1 MMRGVTAPVPS
12 LEQLAGS
19 AHGPRRAAEAR
30 GVTRPLSV
38 APMMDCTDRHF
49 RVLMRQITR
58 RTLLYTE
65 MIVTGAILR
74 GERAR
79 FLDFSPIEHP
89 IALQLGGDDPAQL
102 AECARIAEDWG
113 YDEVNLNVGCPSSRV
128 RSGSFGACLM
138 ARPET
143 VARAVEAMRAA
154 VAIPITVKHRIG
166 IDDRDRY
173 QDMLDFVRTV
183 AAAGADR
190 FTVHARKALLNG
202 LSPKANREVPPL
214 RHHDVHRLKA
224 ELPHLVI
231 EINGGIRDLDSAA
244 AQLAHVDAVMIGR
257 AAYDD
262 PWIFAGADRRFFGA
276 DWAPI
281 SRAAVAEA
289 MIDYAGAQTRQGV
302 PLHHVTRHM
311 LQLFNGQRGARAW
324 RRFLSEHAASRDA
337 SPDVI
342 RQALARL
349 PADASATTEA
359 PLRAAAP

>member
-1 MMRGVTAPVPS
+1 VTSFVPS
-12 LEQLAGS
+12 IAPAE
-19 AHGPRRAAEAR
+19 RR
-30 GVTRPLSV
+30 GITRPLSV
-38 APMMDCTDRHF
+38 APMMECTDRHF
-49 RVLMRQITR
+49 RVLMRHITR

-74 GERAR
+74 GDRAR

-154 VAIPITVKHRIG
+154 AAIPVTVKHRIG
-166 IDDRDRY
+166 IDDQDRY
-173 QDMLDFVRTV
+173 EDMLGFVRTV

-190 FTVHARKALLNG
+190 FTVHARTALLNG
-202 LSPKANREVPPL
+202 LSPKENREVPPL
-214 RHHDVHRLKA
+214 RHHEVHRLKA
-224 ELPHLVI
+224 EHPHLII
-231 EINGGIRDLDSAA
+231 ELNGGVRDLDAAA

-262 PWIFAGADRRFFGA
+262 PWIFAGADRRFFGL
-276 DWAPI
+276 DWAPS
-281 SRAAVAEA
+281 SRIAVAEA
-289 MIDYAGAQTRQGV
+289 MAGYADDQARHGV
-302 PLHHVTRHM
+302 ALHHVTRHM
-311 LQLFNGQRGARAW
+311 LQLFSGQRGARAW
-324 RRFLSEHAASRDA
+324 RRHLSEHATSRDA
-337 SPDVI
+337 GPEVI

-349 PADASATTEA
+349 PADAHTAPTE
-359 PLRAAAP
+359 LLAAAP